1 MMRIVP
7 PGSIAVRKWWLA
19 LVMLWLVAAN
29 VGLAGW
35 VYRARQN
42 AIQAQG
48 CREVLQLL
56 EHPAVFREAI
66 PAPKFIKGTRI
77 YQDFEK

>member
-19 LVMLWLVAAN
+19 LIMVWLVASN
-29 VGLAGW
+29 VNLAITA
-35 VYRARQN
+35 YRARQLR
-42 AIQAQG
+42 IQAQG

-56 EHPAVFREAI
+56 EHPAVFREAV
-66 PAPKFIKGTRI
+66 PPPKFVKGTRI